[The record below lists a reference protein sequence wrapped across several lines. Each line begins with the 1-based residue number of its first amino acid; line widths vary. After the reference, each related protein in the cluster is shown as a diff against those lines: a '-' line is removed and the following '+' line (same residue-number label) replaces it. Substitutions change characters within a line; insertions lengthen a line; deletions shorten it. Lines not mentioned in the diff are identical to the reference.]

1 MLGGVLNSFPYTAFA
16 QNVGLVGHVA
26 GAEPVRRGGRRA
38 DPHAARP
45 VPEGGAVVASIPTPV
60 IGGAGLVMFGMV
72 AATGIRILQKTRFD
86 GTNGALVLGVSVGLG
101 LIPVTMPAF
110 YQHMAPGLR
119 IFLDSGI
126 AVGAVAAILLN
137 LALNWRHHAAEGEGE
152 LHAAVPAE

>member
-1 MLGGVLNSFPYTAFA
+1 
-16 QNVGLVGHVA
+16 
-26 GAEPVRRGGRRA
+26 
-38 DPHAARP
+38 
-45 VPEGGAVVASIPTPV
+45 
-60 IGGAGLVMFGMV
+60 MV
-72 AATGIRILQKTRFD
+72 AATGVRILQKTRFD

-137 LALNWRHHAAEGEGE
+137 LALNWRHHAAEGEGGASGHGGRGIG
-152 LHAAVPAE
+152 LIRTLIAATTTPLIVVPRLDRGNYQAGQARCLLPAR